1 MNSCRVF
8 HSPSTVHESLS
19 SLQDEPIKHLDAGDI
34 LKHGV
39 NRWKTARCLILLPM
53 LTVARWEIPAR
64 RVVGAGFKGRRA
76 GGAPLGK
83 GSGGRKK
90 TCPENL
96 LGPKAWQAPWQLK
109 DRSWHVVL

>member
-19 SLQDEPIKHLDAGDI
+19 SLQDEPIKHLDARDI

-39 NRWKTARCLILLPM
+39 NRWKTARCLILLPT

-64 RVVGAGFKGRRA
+64 RVVGAGLKGRGGAGITNGKRIGRRA
-76 GGAPLGK
+76 
-83 GSGGRKK
+83 KK
-90 TCPENL
+90 LPRYLLLPEVSQC
-96 LGPKAWQAPWQLK
+96 AVIFK
-109 DRSWHVVL
+109 D